1 MDGITNFGKKPKSY
15 NIRTK
20 NKHFKKPPTYLEIGW
35 QTYRVAAF
43 IFFILSMAVMKY
55 LVEHIEK
62 KVNDG
67 EIMSVLK
74 IVSFF
79 FILNFGIFLFI
90 TVYYKYRKSIKGVNG
105 PRGSIGG
112 RGHQGKTQN
121 CNICKIKTGGMKREL
136 DIPPIKENIDTRQ
149 NLVYDPN
156 KSQPG
161 WRGLFETNDNSKPIH
176 YHNNFIDDRDN
187 ISAQIKKIF
196 FMTPAYLGVGHKSDD
211 YKTFDD
217 KGIVLNVTS
226 TSQSPTELWLT
237 NNNNNIKS
245 KKPIIGASATF
256 NKKTGELYS
265 IMYFIDKNKLHN
277 PNKYVYTP
285 ATVKEDVSKSDKKI
299 LIIGE
304 NKSRGVNASFRAPKN
319 SAVYKIEVV
328 DNGYMIKSVRFY
340 CADILTGKTVK
351 VIDPLSGKKRKYAT
365 LGINV
370 NIDDKTMN
378 IQSVS
383 AKSFFYKTANKTY
396 YLQPFLSQV
405 GGIWNDERILSL
417 GFTGASVYVPS

>member
-1 MDGITNFGKKPKSY
+1 MDGITNFGRKPKSY

-20 NKHFKKPPTYLEIGW
+20 NKHFKKPPTYFEIGW

-55 LVEHIEK
+55 LIEQIEK

-90 TVYYKYRKSIKGVNG
+90 TVYYKYRKSIKGIKGPRG
-105 PRGSIGG
+105 PRGS
-112 RGHQGKTQN
+112 RGNQGKTQN

-136 DIPPIKENIDTRQ
+136 DIPLMKENIDTRQ

-161 WRGLFETNDNSKPIH
+161 WRGLIMDGKPIH
-176 YHNNFIDDRDN
+176 TYDNFIGDRDN
-187 ISAQIKKIF
+187 TSGQTKKIF

-211 YKTFDD
+211 YKTF
-217 KGIVLNVTS
+217 GINGGVLEQNDP
-226 TSQSPTELWLT
+226 QEIWLT
-237 NNNNNIKS
+237 NNGNSKVN

-256 NKKTGELYS
+256 NPRTGELYS
-265 IMYFIDKNKLHN
+265 IMYFIDKNKVHN

-285 ATVKEDVSKSDKKI
+285 AKVEDASKSDKTI

-319 SAVYKIEVV
+319 SAVYKVEVV

-340 CADILTGKTVK
+340 CADILTGKSVK

-370 NIDDKTMN
+370 NIDDKTKN

-383 AKSFFYKTANKTY
+383 AKPFFYKTINKTF

-405 GGIWNDERILSL
+405 GGIWNSERVLSL